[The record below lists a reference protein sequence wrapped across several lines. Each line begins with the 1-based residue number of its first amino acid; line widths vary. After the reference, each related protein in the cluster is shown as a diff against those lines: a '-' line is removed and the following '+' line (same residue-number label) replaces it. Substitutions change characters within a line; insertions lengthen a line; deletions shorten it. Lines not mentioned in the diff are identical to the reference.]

1 MKTRMFLQFF
11 PNIVTAVVC
20 FALLLAMGCT
30 LPASTSIIS
39 AREPDPGEAYN
50 GPKVR
55 IAIAKLEDKTRSKDF
70 FQKNVTGEAVKD
82 MLKTALTNTN
92 HFSVLEAL
100 DQEASGQGKKDIPVK
115 AIEIEGPELLVMAA
129 ITGYD
134 PGVTSLTGNS
144 GEGLLGKALKGLAG
158 SFSQA
163 WVTMDL
169 RIVDART
176 RENVAAVAVEGKPN
190 TISVGGILGSSGS
203 TDNTFKTPMGLA
215 IRSCIKQMAE
225 FVASQTPQR
234 YFHVTT

>member
-1 MKTRMFLQFF
+1 MFSQFF
-11 PNIVTAVVC
+11 PNTVTAVVC

-39 AREPDPGEAYN
+39 AREPDSGEAYN

-55 IAIAKLEDKTRSKDF
+55 IAIAKHEDKTLSKDF
-70 FQKNVTGEAVKD
+70 FQKNVTGEAVRD

-92 HFSVLEAL
+92 RFSVLEEL
-100 DQEASGQGKKDIPVK
+100 DQDASGQSKKDIPVK
-115 AIEIEGPELLVMAA
+115 TIEIEGPELLIMAA
-129 ITGYD
+129 ITGYESE
-134 PGVTSLTGNS
+134 VTSVVGDS
-144 GEGLLGKALKGLAG
+144 GEELLGKAWKGLEGLAG
-158 SFSQA
+158 SFSQG

-176 RENVAAVAVEGKPN
+176 RENIAAVAVEGKPN
-190 TISVGGILGSSGS
+190 TINFGGIFGSSGS
-203 TDNTFKTPMGLA
+203 TDNSFKTPMGLA

-225 FVASQTPQR
+225 FVANQTPQR